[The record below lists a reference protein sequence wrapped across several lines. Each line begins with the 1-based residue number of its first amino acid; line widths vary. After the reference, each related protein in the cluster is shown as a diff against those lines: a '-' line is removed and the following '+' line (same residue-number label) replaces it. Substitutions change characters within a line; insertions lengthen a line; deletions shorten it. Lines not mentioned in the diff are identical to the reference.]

1 MVTSSDPSKVW
12 ASALSGSVDMA
23 RLLRRPK
30 AVIFD
35 MDGLLIESE
44 KHYRDSFL
52 AASDEGGHGMTVD
65 VYQRVCG
72 SPWNIITRTIHSEY
86 GDDFPMEAF
95 RDAWLRHLAIQM
107 ADGVALKAGVVEILD
122 LLDELHM
129 PRAIATSSGHDSV
142 NRHLQPFHLTRRFD
156 HILARG
162 DYAEPK
168 PAPHPYLSAAQRL
181 GFAPE
186 DCLSLEDSYHG
197 VQSAWSAGT
206 QTIMV
211 PDVAPATDTM
221 REKCVAICDD
231 LFEVATLLKSAQS

>member
-1 MVTSSDPSKVW
+1 M
-12 ASALSGSVDMA
+12 GQ
-23 RLLRRPK
+23 LLRRPK

-35 MDGLLIESE
+35 MDGVLIESE

-52 AASDEGGHGMTVD
+52 AASDEGGHSMSVE

-72 SPWNIITRTIHSEY
+72 SPWDTITTTIRTEY
-86 GDDFPMEAF
+86 GDDFPMSDF

-122 LLDELHM
+122 LLDTLGL

-142 NRHLQPFHLTRRFD
+142 NRHLGPFDILKRFD
-156 HILARG
+156 HIVARG

-168 PAPHPYLSAAQRL
+168 PSPLPYLTAAARL
-181 GFAPE
+181 GVAPE
-186 DCLSLEDSYHG
+186 DCLTVEDSYHG

-206 QTIMV
+206 QTVMV
-211 PDVAPATDTM
+211 PDVAPATNAM
-221 REKCVAICDD
+221 REKCVAICDS
-231 LFEVATLLKSAQS
+231 LFDVATLLKSV